1 MKSQLAHWKEPIF
14 LLTSVGIA
22 SIGDF
27 IYLVAINILVFQMTG
42 SAAAVAGL
50 WIIGPIVNILT
61 KFWTGSFIDYR
72 SKRKIMILTYLAR
85 AFFIFFIPFVPNI
98 VFVYLILIFLS
109 IAKAFFTPSS
119 TTYITQ
125 LIPRHMRKRYNSMQS
140 FTTSGAFII
149 GPAIGGTLILI
160 SSVKP
165 TLLMNA
171 SLFVL
176 AACLLYVLPEK
187 DSYDKNAIPKLSF
200 VQIVTDVKVVLSFVN
215 KHTYVVLL
223 YLAFLATT
231 IFTFAMDAQEVVFA
245 QQVVGLTEVD
255 YSMLVSITG
264 IGSIAGALIISVFS
278 QKFSL
283 RYLIALGIL
292 MQATGYI
299 LYAFSWSFLSIAFG
313 FTILGFFNVFLNAGI
328 MTFYQ
333 NSVPTALMGRVTS
346 IFQLLQSLFQII
358 FVLGVGVISDIIPLR
373 ITIIA
378 LAFGMLI
385 VGGLMVVLLFLP
397 EKKLYFQET

>member
-1 MKSQLAHWKEPIF
+1 MKSKLANWKEPIF

-22 SIGDF
+22 GIGDF

-50 WIIGPIVNILT
+50 WIIGPAVNILT

-72 SKRKIMILTYLAR
+72 SKRKIMIVTYLAR
-85 AFFIFFIPFVPNI
+85 AIFIFLIPFAPNI
-98 VFVYLILIFLS
+98 GFVYLILIFLS

-125 LIPRHMRKRYNSMQS
+125 LIPRHMRKRYNSVQS

-149 GPAIGGTLILI
+149 GPAIGGTLILM
-160 SSVKP
+160 SSVTT
-165 TLLMNA
+165 TLLINGV
-171 SLFVL
+171 SFIL
-176 AACLLYVLPEK
+176 AAFLLYILPEK
-187 DSYDKNAIPKLSF
+187 DTYDKNAIPKLTIS
-200 VQIVTDVKVVLSFVN
+200 QIVTDVKVVLTFIK
-215 KHTYVVLL
+215 KHKYVALL
-223 YLAFLATT
+223 YVAFLATA

-255 YSMLVSITG
+255 YSLLISITG
-264 IGSIAGALIISVFS
+264 IGSIAGALLISVFS

-283 RYLIALGIL
+283 RYMIAIGIL
-292 MQATGYI
+292 MQTVGYI

-333 NSVPTALMGRVTS
+333 NNVPTALMGRVTS

-373 ITIIA
+373 ITIITLSFEMLM
-378 LAFGMLI
+378 LA
-385 VGGLMVVLLFLP
+385 VVMVVFIFLP
-397 EKKLYFQET
+397 GKRVYFREG